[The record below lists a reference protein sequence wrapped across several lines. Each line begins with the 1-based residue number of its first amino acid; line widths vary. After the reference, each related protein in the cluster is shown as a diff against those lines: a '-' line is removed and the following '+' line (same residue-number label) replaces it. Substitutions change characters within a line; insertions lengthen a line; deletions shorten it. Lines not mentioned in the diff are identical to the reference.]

1 MKHKILTG
9 VGVFLCVAIF
19 ASSFVGAAQMTY
31 PAEVT
36 EPVVPVVLT
45 AKAETGIVPELT
57 DSPIVNVVKP
67 SPPPEP
73 DAQEVELMA
82 CASYQEAGGDACCD
96 TCRHRVGDVI
106 LNRVADERFPDTIL
120 GVLTDEWQYGRFC
133 QTGVVWPER
142 STNPG
147 EAHAVER
154 AYQTAREVLSGQHT
168 DVYGTGYI
176 FQAEFQQGSDVIYCE
191 NCGIYYGR

>member
-1 MKHKILTG
+1 MPGDASRQPPNGPALPGIDG
-9 VGVFLCVAIF
+9 DVF
-19 ASSFVGAAQMTY
+19 
-31 PAEVT
+31 PAGL
-36 EPVVPVVLT
+36 PLVVPRNADHVIGEIFRRRWHKLVGILQRRVL
-45 AKAETGIVPELT
+45 L
-57 DSPIVNVVKP
+57 
-67 SPPPEP
+67 
-73 DAQEVELMA
+73 Q
-82 CASYQEAGGDACCD
+82 
-96 TCRHRVGDVI
+96 VG
-106 LNRVADERFPDTIL
+106 
-120 GVLTDEWQYGRFC
+120 
-133 QTGVVWPER
+133 VWPER